1 MEADNLHMS
10 VPAPIFKLTLSLV
23 YNDRVTQIDSCVIV
37 HTCGTVESQSRHTY
51 LQSFCSKK
59 LFALKGTNLV

>member
-10 VPAPIFKLTLSLV
+10 VPSPILKLTLSLV

-37 HTCGTVESQSRHTY
+37 HTCGTVESQSRHIYCSHSAPKNY
-51 LQSFCSKK
+51 LLSK
-59 LFALKGTNLV
+59 AQI